1 MIHICLGN
9 KVFEEVCKDFDFL
22 KRSPKMCVI
31 PKRASE
37 SHHLSLN
44 EFQINLSHSQNSS
57 KVGRMGQTISVE
69 HCEKSKELKDSL
81 VETHFRNVFADL
93 KVALETRFVPLP
105 QIEFLLVKVRTFE
118 SVEIDDVTELAL
130 PSSLVGVQLAH
141 KMPQLVFAGLQVVH
155 LHGRDRRAR
164 GVVLPEEAFLKGDR

>member
-1 MIHICLGN
+1 
-9 KVFEEVCKDFDFL
+9 
-22 KRSPKMCVI
+22 
-31 PKRASE
+31 
-37 SHHLSLN
+37 
-44 EFQINLSHSQNSS
+44 
-57 KVGRMGQTISVE
+57 MGQTISVE

-105 QIEFLLVKVRTFE
+105 QIEFLLVQVRTFE